1 MLPGRHCPNTAC
13 CKGKGID
20 GCWECGEL
28 TACRKG
34 FYAYDDINAIKAMAV
49 FIRKYGKKELAAV
62 LDRLRRQHDYEKI
75 QEVLGN
81 DLEQAL
87 MILEQNRQV

>member
-1 MLPGRHCPNTAC
+1 
-13 CKGKGID
+13 
-20 GCWECGEL
+20 
-28 TACRKG
+28 
-34 FYAYDDINAIKAMAV
+34 MAV